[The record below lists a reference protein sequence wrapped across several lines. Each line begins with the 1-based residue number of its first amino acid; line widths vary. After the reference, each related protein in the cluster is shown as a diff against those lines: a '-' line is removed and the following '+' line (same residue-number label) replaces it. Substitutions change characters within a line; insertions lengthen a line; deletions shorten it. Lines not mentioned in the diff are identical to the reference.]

1 MKSSQYLGKVC
12 EKHASLDGLRYR
24 KNRVCI
30 GCLREIQAERQR
42 RVEGY
47 PALLEEVESLRAATT
62 GNGAREFMEHYR
74 EKASVLAVANLEL
87 ERELESLRGI
97 KRQLGTMKSAALK
110 VYRGRDPEDDRI
122 GNPSHAH
129 TKPGHWDRD
138 GSPCKSCADWDRM
151 AKLARSK

>member
-12 EKHASLDGLRYR
+12 DKHASLEGLRYR

-47 PALLEEVESLRAATT
+47 PALLEEVEALRAMHGDA
-62 GNGAREFMEHYR
+62 AD
-74 EKASVLAVANLEL
+74 V
-87 ERELESLRGI
+87 LRGYMDKLAAMASRAHEAEQEAERLRGV
-97 KRQLGTMKSAALK
+97 KRQLGTMKAAALK

-151 AKLARSK
+151 AKLARQK